1 MKAKPVILSG
11 GSGVRL
17 WPISRKNL
25 AKQFVD
31 VFQNDSSLF
40 LETVK
45 RVSKSPFTDPL
56 IISNISQ
63 RFEIL
68 KLLKKFKI
76 KTDKIVL
83 ETLQKNTA
91 PACAVAS
98 YYSDHEEV
106 LCIMPSDHYI
116 EDNKKFLI
124 TIEKAIELASKDFLV
139 TIGAKAL
146 EPNSNYGYIIPSS
159 KKKQKNSFEI
169 ESFVE
174 KPSIKV
180 AKKIIKNNGLWNTG
194 IIVVKNKVLVNLF
207 NRFNKDIYNKAV
219 ASCKNSKLEKEFHIL
234 DKLSLKSIKEISIDY
249 AVLEKKFTKL
259 VIPYTGKWTDLGTYD
274 SLYKV
279 KKSYGNVI
287 SVSSKNNFTYSDE
300 KLLVLAGIE
309 DQVVVNTKNAILVT
323 KKDSSYLLRDIMKIL
338 IKNNNIEAFDDA
350 IISRPWGLFENIKH
364 EKGYKV
370 KKLLVLPGEK
380 ISLQK
385 HLKRSEH
392 WVVIEGIATITKG
405 NKKFLLKKNESTF
418 IKKKEKHR
426 IENNTKKNL
435 ILIEVQTGNYL
446 EEDDIYRF
454 EDKYNR

>member
-31 VFQNDSSLF
+31 IFQNDSSLF
-40 LETVK
+40 LETVN
-45 RVSKSPFTDPL
+45 RVSKKPFTPPL

-76 KTDKIVL
+76 KTDKIIL

-98 YYSDHEEV
+98 YYSEQDEI

-116 EDNKKFLI
+116 EDNKKFLK
-124 TIEKAIELASKDFLV
+124 TLANAIDLASKDFLV
-139 TIGAKAL
+139 TIGAKAI
-146 EPNSNYGYIIPSS
+146 EPNSNYGYIIPAS
-159 KKKQKNSFEI
+159 KKKLKNSFEI
-169 ESFVE
+169 ERFIE
-174 KPSIKV
+174 KPSVGI
-180 AKKIIKNNGLWNTG
+180 AKKIIQNHGLWNTG
-194 IIVVKNKVLVNLF
+194 IIVIKNKVLIKLF
-207 NRFNKDIYNKAV
+207 NKYNKTLYNKAV

-234 DKLSLKSIKEISIDY
+234 DKSSLKSIKEISMDY
-249 AVLEKKFTKL
+249 AILEKNFTKL
-259 VIPYTGKWTDLGTYD
+259 VIPYNGRWSDLGTYD

-279 KKSYGNVI
+279 KNSYGNII
-287 SVSSKNNFTYSDE
+287 SIDSKNNFTYSDE
-300 KLLVLAGIE
+300 KLLVVAGID
-309 DQVVVNTKNAILVT
+309 DQVVVNTKNAVLVT
-323 KKDSSYLLRDIMKIL
+323 KKSSSHLLRDIMKVL
-338 IKNNNIEAFDDA
+338 IKNKNVEAFDDA

-364 EKGYKV
+364 ENGYKV

-392 WVVIEGIATITKG
+392 WVVVKGVAKITKG
-405 NKKFLLKKNESTF
+405 NKKFLLKENESTF
-418 IKKKEKHR
+418 IKKGEKHR
-426 IENNTKKNL
+426 IENNTKSNL
-435 ILIEVQTGNYL
+435 VLIEVQTGNYL